1 MGDCVLSCKTYVFQL
16 LSVLFWIFWIQFKN
30 VKVSCIQPLRQFYE
44 MDVSVFEGHLSV
56 YIVSDVDLNLQDL
69 WNFGLFGRG
78 MSHQPI

>member
-1 MGDCVLSCKTYVFQL
+1 M
-16 LSVLFWIFWIQFKN
+16 
-30 VKVSCIQPLRQFYE
+30 KVSCIQPLRQFYE